1 LYWNIEKY
9 ITGKVN
15 TGKWSDGIV
24 KQLADHIRRQYPNL
38 KGFTKRRLY
47 RMKQFYEN

>member
-1 LYWNIEKY
+1 LYWNIGKY
-9 ITGKVN
+9 IPGKVN
-15 TGKWSDGIV
+15 TGKWGDGII